1 MQDRALVAAIIAGDP
16 DGLAEAYDR
25 YAAPLYTYCRFML
38 PDPHPTADAAGAVA
52 DTFVIATSR
61 LTGLR
66 DPDRLRSWLYAV
78 ARNECL
84 RQLSP
89 AELTG
94 EAATR
99 AGRQR
104 PDETMPE
111 ITPPAGLRERVLQ
124 ACADDTPTGRAHL
137 ASVTHRAGPFDR
149 KGFPKPVISPR
160 PGWWHRVQRHP
171 RAATA
176 LAAVAAAVVAGG
188 ITAAL
193 IGTAGGHR
201 AHASTVALGGG
212 SLGASSSS
220 GPPGA
225 RSSPGGKPGPTP
237 GASASS
243 SDGPKASPDASP
255 DAAKSSA
262 SARSSSSKSPSPSP
276 SPSSS
281 SGSGSSVS
289 PSSSPSSS
297 PPPAP
302 GTLQAQP
309 TKLVLS
315 AAKGVATTGTF
326 LLTAEGGPVKFTIHS
341 PTAKVTVSPSTG
353 SLASSGSFV
362 SITVTA
368 KSLVSLDTRLT
379 VDPGGLVI
387 TVVLTIKA

>member
-16 DGLAEAYDR
+16 DGLGEAYDR

-38 PDPHPTADAAGAVA
+38 PGPHPPADAAGAVA
-52 DTFVIATSR
+52 DTFVVAASS

-66 DPDRLRSWLYAV
+66 HPDRLRCWLYAV

-84 RQLSP
+84 RQLGP
-89 AELTG
+89 AELAG

-99 AGRQR
+99 AGRQT

-111 ITPPAGLRERVLQ
+111 LTPPAGLREQVMQ
-124 ACADDTPTGRAHL
+124 TCTDVTPSGRAHL
-137 ASVTHRAGPFDR
+137 ASVSRRAGPFDR
-149 KGFPKPVISPR
+149 KGFPQPVISPGPR
-160 PGWWHRVQRHP
+160 WWHGVQRHP

-176 LAAVAAAVVAGG
+176 VAAAAAAVAAAG

-193 IGTAGGHR
+193 IGGVGDHR

-212 SLGASSSS
+212 SVGTSSGA

-243 SDGPKASPDASP
+243 SPGPSASPDSSP
-255 DAAKSSA
+255 DAARSSA
-262 SARSSSSKSPSPSP
+262 SARSSSSKSPSKSPSPSP

-281 SGSGSSVS
+281 SPS
-289 PSSSPSSS
+289 PSPSPSSS
-297 PPPAP
+297 PPPAT
-302 GTLQAQP
+302 GTLEADP
-309 TKLVLS
+309 TRLVLIATKG
-315 AAKGVATTGTF
+315 AAASGTF

-353 SLASSGSFV
+353 SLPSSGSFV
-362 SITVTA
+362 SITVTV
-368 KSLVSLDTRLT
+368 KSLISLDTHLT

-387 TVVLTIKA
+387 TIVLTIKA